1 MNNTEKSQIKKELK
15 SYVEL
20 KGSQNKAAKTLRG
33 ISSATISQMLND
45 NWDLITD
52 EMWRALKTQISST
65 SKNWEIVPTRDFNTL
80 QTILNDS
87 QFGKMV
93 FAITGDAGTGKTAT
107 VKNYANNNK
116 QTYLLHC
123 NEYWNRKYFLTELAT
138 QIGIDV
144 GGLTVAE
151 IMGDI
156 VHELKRQENPIIIL
170 DEADKLKDQV
180 LQFFIT
186 LYNELEDIIG
196 LILLATN
203 HLKKRIERGVKL
215 NKRGYKEIYSRIGR
229 NFIPLKGVGYSDVL
243 NVCVANGIE
252 DKKQVKEVFENCEGD
267 LRRVK
272 RNVFIL
278 KVA

>member
-1 MNNTEKSQIKKELK
+1 MNISQKLQIKNELI

-20 KGSQNKAAKTLRG
+20 KGSQNNAAKTLKG

-45 NWDLITD
+45 NWELISD
-52 EMWRALKTQISST
+52 EMWRSLKTQISST
-65 SKNWEIVPTRDFNTL
+65 SDNWELVEIRDYKIL
-80 QTILNDS
+80 QTIIHDS
-87 QFGKMV
+87 QYGKMV

-116 QTYLLHC
+116 QTYLLLC
-123 NEYWNRKYFLTELAT
+123 NEYWNRKYFLSELASK
-138 QIGIDV
+138 IGVDT

-151 IMGDI
+151 MMGEI
-156 VHELKRQENPIIIL
+156 VLSLKKQQNPIIIL

-186 LYNELEDIIG
+186 LYNELEDNAGI
-196 LILLATN
+196 ILLATN
-203 HLKKRIERGVKL
+203 HLKKRIERGVNL

-229 NFIPLKGVGYSDVL
+229 NFIKLKGVGYSDVL
-243 NVCVANGIE
+243 NICVANGIE
-252 DKKQVKEVFENCEGD
+252 DKNQIKEIFENCEGD

-272 RNVFIL
+272 RNVFVL
-278 KVA
+278 KAV